1 MSAVLLLKGVSV
13 HMCEL
18 IQSVDRLRYGTPVT
32 LTMTQ
37 CDFTEIDF
45 SMLHLLYTSWILS
58 KQ

>member
-1 MSAVLLLKGVSV
+1 MSTVLLLKGVSV
-13 HMCEL
+13 YMCDL
-18 IQSVDRLRYGTPVT
+18 IQSVDQLWYGTPIT

-45 SMLHLLYTSWILS
+45 SMLHLLYTSWMLS